1 MDFTCN
7 FLSYHL
13 ITATDCL
20 STTNSFYFT
29 GIMFIYT
36 ADLKLTVGQVIL
48 IKFLVAILL
57 GENDV

>member
-1 MDFTCN
+1 
-7 FLSYHL
+7 
-13 ITATDCL
+13 
-20 STTNSFYFT
+20 
-29 GIMFIYT
+29 MFIYT